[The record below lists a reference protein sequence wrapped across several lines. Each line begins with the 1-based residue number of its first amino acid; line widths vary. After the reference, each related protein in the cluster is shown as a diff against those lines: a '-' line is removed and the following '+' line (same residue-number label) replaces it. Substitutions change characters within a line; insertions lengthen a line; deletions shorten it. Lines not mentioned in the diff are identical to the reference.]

1 MNNFSNKVTKK
12 LGSYH
17 YYPYLYI
24 NNKKATLPKLKT
36 ERMKKEQLI
45 AQLEGVK
52 VLSTQVDI
60 DKVIALI
67 QQLES
72 EKKGGLT
79 QELAEE
85 IAERIERT
93 LDNNSSDLVDCD
105 SAEFELNYDNRIELN
120 RADVNVSEIMD
131 HVTTILDEFVKE
143 EEDEALIQAVLEAD
157 TNEADE
163 E

>member
-1 MNNFSNKVTKK
+1 
-12 LGSYH
+12 
-17 YYPYLYI
+17 
-24 NNKKATLPKLKT
+24 
-36 ERMKKEQLI
+36 MKKEQLI

-67 QQLES
+67 QQLETTT
-72 EKKGGLT
+72 KGGLT
-79 QELAEE
+79 QDLAEE
-85 IAERIERT
+85 IAERIESS

-105 SAEFELNYDNRIELN
+105 SAEFSLNYDNRIELD
-120 RADVNVSEIMD
+120 RADINVSEIMD
-131 HVTTILDEFVKE
+131 HVASVLNRFIKE
-143 EEDEALIQAVLEAD
+143 EEDEALVQAVLEAD

>member
-1 MNNFSNKVTKK
+1 MLPNLKK
-12 LGSYH
+12 
-17 YYPYLYI
+17 
-24 NNKKATLPKLKT
+24 

-85 IAERIERT
+85 IADRIERS
-93 LDNNSSDLVDCD
+93 LDNNSMNDLVDCD
-105 SAEFELNYDNRIELN
+105 SAEFEINYDNRVELS
-120 RADVNVSEIMD
+120 RADVNVSGIMD
-131 HVTTILDEFVKE
+131 HVTACLDEFVKE
-143 EEDEALIQAVLEAD
+143 EEDEELIQAVLAAD

-163 E
+163 DESEE

>member
-1 MNNFSNKVTKK
+1 MLPNLKK
-12 LGSYH
+12 
-17 YYPYLYI
+17 
-24 NNKKATLPKLKT
+24 

-67 QQLES
+67 QQLET
-72 EKKGGLT
+72 KTKAGLT

-85 IAERIERT
+85 IADQIERS
-93 LDNNSSDLVDCD
+93 LDNNSLNDLVDCD
-105 SAEFELNYDNRIELN
+105 SAEFEINYDNRVELIA
-120 RADVNVSEIMD
+120 ADVNVSGIMD
-131 HVTTILDEFVKE
+131 HVTACLDEFIKE
-143 EEDEALIQAVLEAD
+143 QQDEELVQAVLAAD

-163 E
+163 DESEE

>member
-1 MNNFSNKVTKK
+1 
-12 LGSYH
+12 
-17 YYPYLYI
+17 
-24 NNKKATLPKLKT
+24 
-36 ERMKKEQLI
+36 MKKEQLI

-67 QQLES
+67 QQLET

-85 IAERIERT
+85 IANRIENI
-93 LDNNSSDLVDCD
+93 LDQNESDLVDCD
-105 SAEFELNYDNRIELN
+105 SAEFELNYDNRIELT
-120 RADVNVSEIMD
+120 RADVNVSEIID
-131 HVTTILDEFVKE
+131 HVTACLDEFVKE
-143 EEDEALIQAVLEAD
+143 QQDEELIQAVLAAD

-163 E
+163 DESEE

>member
-1 MNNFSNKVTKK
+1 
-12 LGSYH
+12 
-17 YYPYLYI
+17 
-24 NNKKATLPKLKT
+24 
-36 ERMKKEQLI
+36 MKKEQLI

-72 EKKGGLT
+72 EQKAGLT

-85 IAERIERT
+85 IANRIERS
-93 LDNNSSDLVDCD
+93 LDYNSSDLVDCD
-105 SAEFELNYDNRIELN
+105 SAEFELNYDNRIELTAAN
-120 RADVNVSEIMD
+120 VNVSEIMD
-131 HVTTILDEFVKE
+131 HVCSCLNRFVTE
-143 EEDEALIQAVLEAD
+143 EEEEAFVQAILAAD
-157 TNEADE
+157 SNEADE

>member
-1 MNNFSNKVTKK
+1 M
-12 LGSYH
+12 
-17 YYPYLYI
+17 
-24 NNKKATLPKLKT
+24 LPKLKT

-67 QQLES
+67 QQLET

-79 QELAEE
+79 QDLAEE
-85 IAERIERT
+85 IAERIESA
-93 LDNNSSDLVDCD
+93 LDQNSSDLVDCD

-120 RADVNVSEIMD
+120 CADVNVSEIMD
-131 HVTTILDEFVKE
+131 HVCSCLNRFVTE
-143 EEDEALIQAVLEAD
+143 EEEEAFVQAILAAD
-157 TNEADE
+157 SNEADE
-163 E
+163 EESEE

>member
-1 MNNFSNKVTKK
+1 MLPNLKK
-12 LGSYH
+12 
-17 YYPYLYI
+17 
-24 NNKKATLPKLKT
+24 

-85 IAERIERT
+85 IAERIESA
-93 LDNNSSDLVDCD
+93 LDQNSSDLVDCD

-131 HVTTILDEFVKE
+131 HVCSCLNRFVTE
-143 EEDEALIQAVLEAD
+143 EEEEAFVQAILAAD
-157 TNEADE
+157 SNEADE
-163 E
+163 EESEE

>member
-1 MNNFSNKVTKK
+1 MLPNLKK
-12 LGSYH
+12 
-17 YYPYLYI
+17 
-24 NNKKATLPKLKT
+24 

-72 EKKGGLT
+72 ETTGGLT
-79 QELAEE
+79 QELADK
-85 IAERIERT
+85 IAERIGET
-93 LDNNSSDLVDCD
+93 IDNNSSDLVDCD
-105 SAEFELNYDNRIELN
+105 SVEFEINYDNRIEVS

-131 HVTTILDEFVKE
+131 HVNTCLDEFVSR
-143 EEDEALIQAVLEAD
+143 EDLVRLERG
-157 TNEADE
+157 DE
-163 E
+163 CE

>member
-1 MNNFSNKVTKK
+1 M
-12 LGSYH
+12 
-17 YYPYLYI
+17 
-24 NNKKATLPKLKT
+24 LPKLKI

-45 AQLEGVK
+45 AQLEGAK

-72 EKKGGLT
+72 EKKGGFT

-85 IAERIERT
+85 IANRIERT
-93 LDNNSSDLVDCD
+93 LDNNSSDLVDYD
-105 SAEFELNYDNRIELN
+105 SAEFELNYDNRIELT

-131 HVTTILDEFVKE
+131 HVTACLDEFVKE
-143 EEDEALIQAVLEAD
+143 EEDEDGFVAAN
-157 TNEADE
+157 NEAE
-163 E
+163 ESASEE

>member
-1 MNNFSNKVTKK
+1 MLPNLKK
-12 LGSYH
+12 
-17 YYPYLYI
+17 
-24 NNKKATLPKLKT
+24 

-67 QQLES
+67 QQLET
-72 EKKGGLT
+72 KTKGGLT

-105 SAEFELNYDNRIELN
+105 SAEFELNYDNRIELTAAN
-120 RADVNVSEIMD
+120 VNVSEIMD
-131 HVTTILDEFVKE
+131 YVTACLDEFVKE
-143 EEDEALIQAVLEAD
+143 EEEEAFVQAILAAD
-157 TNEADE
+157 SNEADE

>member
-1 MNNFSNKVTKK
+1 M
-12 LGSYH
+12 
-17 YYPYLYI
+17 
-24 NNKKATLPKLKT
+24 LPKLKT

-79 QELAEE
+79 RDLAED
-85 IAERIERT
+85 IANRIERT
-93 LDNNSSDLVDCD
+93 LDHNSSDLVDCD

-120 RADVNVSEIMD
+120 CADINVSEIMD
-131 HVTTILDEFVKE
+131 HVCSCLNRFVTEE
-143 EEDEALIQAVLEAD
+143 EEDGFVAAN
-157 TNEADE
+157 NEAE
-163 E
+163 ESASEE

>member
-1 MNNFSNKVTKK
+1 MLPNLKK
-12 LGSYH
+12 
-17 YYPYLYI
+17 
-24 NNKKATLPKLKT
+24 

-85 IAERIERT
+85 IADRIERS
-93 LDNNSSDLVDCD
+93 LDYNSLNDLVDCD
-105 SAEFELNYDNRIELN
+105 SAEFEINYDNRVELIAAN
-120 RADVNVSEIMD
+120 VNVSGIMD
-131 HVTTILDEFVKE
+131 HVTACLDEFVKE
-143 EEDEALIQAVLEAD
+143 QQDEELVQAVLAAD

-163 E
+163 DESEE

>member
-1 MNNFSNKVTKK
+1 
-12 LGSYH
+12 
-17 YYPYLYI
+17 
-24 NNKKATLPKLKT
+24 
-36 ERMKKEQLI
+36 MKKEQLI

-67 QQLES
+67 QQLET
-72 EKKGGLT
+72 KTKGGLT
-79 QELAEE
+79 QDLAEE

-120 RADVNVSEIMD
+120 CADVNVSEIMD
-131 HVTTILDEFVKE
+131 HICSCLNRFVTE
-143 EEDEALIQAVLEAD
+143 EEEEAFVQAILAAD
-157 TNEADE
+157 SNEADE

>member
-1 MNNFSNKVTKK
+1 M
-12 LGSYH
+12 
-17 YYPYLYI
+17 
-24 NNKKATLPKLKT
+24 LPKLKT

-85 IAERIERT
+85 IADRIESA
-93 LDNNSSDLVDCD
+93 LDYNSSDLVDCD
-105 SAEFELNYDNRIELN
+105 SAEFELNYDNRIELSS
-120 RADVNVSEIMD
+120 ADVNVSEIMD
-131 HVTTILDEFVKE
+131 HVYSCL
-143 EEDEALIQAVLEAD
+143 
-157 TNEADE
+157 NEVC
-163 E
+163 

>member
-1 MNNFSNKVTKK
+1 MLPNLKK
-12 LGSYH
+12 
-17 YYPYLYI
+17 
-24 NNKKATLPKLKT
+24 

-79 QELAEE
+79 RELAEE
-85 IAERIERT
+85 IANRIESA
-93 LDNNSSDLVDCD
+93 LDRNASDLVDCD
-105 SAEFELNYDNRIELN
+105 SAEFELNYDNRIELTAAN
-120 RADVNVSEIMD
+120 VNVSEIMD
-131 HVTTILDEFVKE
+131 HVTSCLDEFIKE
-143 EEDEALIQAVLEAD
+143 QQDEELVQAVLAAD

-163 E
+163 DESEE

>member
-1 MNNFSNKVTKK
+1 MLPNLKK
-12 LGSYH
+12 
-17 YYPYLYI
+17 
-24 NNKKATLPKLKT
+24 

-72 EKKGGLT
+72 EKKAGLT

-85 IAERIERT
+85 IANRIERS
-93 LDNNSSDLVDCD
+93 LDYNSLNDLVDCD
-105 SAEFELNYDNRIELN
+105 SAEFEISYDNRLELS
-120 RADVNVSEIMD
+120 RADINVSGIIE
-131 HVTTILDEFVKE
+131 HVTACLDEFIQEQQDE
-143 EEDEALIQAVLEAD
+143 ELVQAVLAAD

-163 E
+163 DESEE

>member
-1 MNNFSNKVTKK
+1 
-12 LGSYH
+12 
-17 YYPYLYI
+17 
-24 NNKKATLPKLKT
+24 
-36 ERMKKEQLI
+36 MKKEQLI

-67 QQLES
+67 QQLET

-85 IAERIERT
+85 IANRIENI
-93 LDNNSSDLVDCD
+93 LDQNESDLVDCD
-105 SAEFELNYDNRIELN
+105 SAEFELNYDNRIELTAAN
-120 RADVNVSEIMD
+120 VNVSEIMD
-131 HVTTILDEFVKE
+131 HVCSCLNRFVTE
-143 EEDEALIQAVLEAD
+143 EEEEAFVQAILAAD
-157 TNEADE
+157 SNEADE